1 MCINS
6 GKSVLKDQEHCFI
19 FQCIVFK
26 IIPYNTGLILILMY
40 KYNKILGHLKLHLTS
55 DLKIRYVKLKV
66 DILTPHSELQKD

>member
-1 MCINS
+1 
-6 GKSVLKDQEHCFI
+6 
-19 FQCIVFK
+19 
-26 IIPYNTGLILILMY
+26 MY